1 MSLVLQEGI
10 LVSELISNDE
20 EVKNTVKREEIK
32 IKIK

>member
-10 LVSELISNDE
+10 LASELISNDE